1 MVIGMDG
8 TVRRNGTTSRASR
21 YWRVA
26 FGRTVILGGCILAVA
41 ATPAGA
47 QTDFPNKQ
55 IKFVVPFLAG
65 GSNDILARVVGQKMS
80 DSLKTPIIVENR
92 GGGGGSIGMDMVAK
106 SPPDGYTVAI
116 TSAGT
121 LAIAIAVREKLPYDT
136 LNNFKPITL
145 MARVPEMLVAAT
157 DLGVNNLADLIALAR
172 AKPGKLNY
180 ASSGAGSMPHLAG
193 ELLKIAA
200 NVDIV
205 HVPYKGAPPAVN
217 DMLGQQ
223 VQMAFFDLPI
233 LLPMVQA
240 GKLKAIAVG
249 SAERAASLPDVP
261 TTAELGYPE
270 VQAENWYGM
279 VAPIAT
285 PPAVV
290 ARLHQAAV
298 EALRDPDVR
307 QKLSSQG
314 MILVG
319 DTPDEFSAYIDSEIR
334 KWTKAGEAAGLL
346 NN

>member
-1 MVIGMDG
+1 M
-8 TVRRNGTTSRASR
+8 SRALA
-21 YWRVA
+21 VA
-26 FGRTVILGGCILAVA
+26 ICILAA
-41 ATPAGA
+41 AASPAKA
-47 QTDFPNKQ
+47 RSDFPNKS

-80 DSLKTPIIVENR
+80 EILKTPVIVENR

-106 SPPDGYTVAI
+106 SAPDGYTVAI

-121 LAIAIAVREKLPYDT
+121 LAIAIALREKLPYDT
-136 LNNFKPITL
+136 FKNFKPITL
-145 MARVPEMLVAAT
+145 MARVPEMLVTAT
-157 DLGVNNLADLIALAR
+157 NLPVENLADLIALAR
-172 AKPGKLNY
+172 AKPGKLNF

-200 NVDIV
+200 KIDIV

-223 VQMAFFDLPI
+223 VQMAFFDLPT
-233 LLPMVQA
+233 LLPMVEA
-240 GKLKAIAVG
+240 KKLKAIAVG
-249 SAERAASLPDVP
+249 SAERAASLPNVP
-261 TTAELGYPE
+261 TTAELGYPQ

-298 EALRDPDVR
+298 EAMRDAGVR

-314 MILVG
+314 MVLVG
-319 DTPDEFSAYIDSEIR
+319 DTPDEFSTYIQSEIK
-334 KWTKAGEAAGLL
+334 KWAKAGEAAGLL